1 MNCLAFL
8 LERFKYPGEI
18 ENNAHANFGDF
29 LPRCIIGNVKMVNRP
44 IDIFSLYILFSQLR
58 PRDFP

>member
-8 LERFKYPGEI
+8 LERFKYPEEI
-18 ENNAHANFGDF
+18 ENNAHALGIF

-44 IDIFSLYILFSQLR
+44 IDFFSLYILFSQLR